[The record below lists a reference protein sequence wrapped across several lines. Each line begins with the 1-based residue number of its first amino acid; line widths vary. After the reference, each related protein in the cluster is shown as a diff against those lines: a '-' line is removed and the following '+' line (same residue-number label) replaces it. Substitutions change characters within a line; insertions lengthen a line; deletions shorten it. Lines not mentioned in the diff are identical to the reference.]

1 MHASI
6 ALITNVSLLLLYFS
20 NLVISDAFLQQ
31 AWLLKII
38 LFVCDN
44 ASKIVI
50 INERAEYSPTPLET
64 HRFYF
69 LLNQIQFCNQCV
81 SHKWSHKVPGPSLT
95 KYVWSLIP
103 KAEIQFPG
111 PLLFLKKKDKKLV
124 ADVYTIQSS
133 RTPLW
138 SEKAL
143 MIQEPVKKCD
153 FCVGKSNLLSGHTCQ
168 HAAFWFQKGVP
179 WIRTVIDERN
189 SKEDLWRIKENVDI
203 KTPLAL
209 DVILK
214 SPVANF
220 LIQ

>member
-1 MHASI
+1 MH
-6 ALITNVSLLLLYFS
+6 FF
-20 NLVISDAFLQQ
+20 NLVISDAFLQR

-38 LFVCDN
+38 PFVCDN

-50 INERAEYSPTPLET
+50 INERAENSPTPLET

-81 SHKWSHKVPGPSLT
+81 SHKWSHKVPRPSLT
-95 KYVWSLIP
+95 RCVWSLIP

-111 PLLFLKKKDKKLV
+111 PLVFLKKKDEKLV
-124 ADVYTIQSS
+124 ADIYTIQRS

-143 MIQEPVKKCD
+143 MIQEPEKKCD
-153 FCVGKSNLLSGHTCQ
+153 FCVGKSNLLSGYTCQ
-168 HAAFWFQKGVP
+168 HVALWFQKGVS

-189 SKEDLWRIKENVDI
+189 SKKDLWRIKENVDI
-203 KTPLAL
+203 KMPLAL
-209 DVILK
+209 GVILN
-214 SPVANF
+214 SSIANF
-220 LIQ
+220 LI